1 MIKTLQQPEW
11 QLDLERRAEEAERV
25 RVRRIVASVLAQP
38 KPVPKE
44 QLFGMAVFFALL
56 GALVAACVFL
66 SSTSWSSW

>member
-1 MIKTLQQPEW
+1 MKTLQQPKW

-25 RVRRIVASVLAQP
+25 RRRRIVASVIQQP

-44 QLFGMAVFFALL
+44 QLVGMAVFFALV

-66 SSTSWSSW
+66 SSTNWLSW